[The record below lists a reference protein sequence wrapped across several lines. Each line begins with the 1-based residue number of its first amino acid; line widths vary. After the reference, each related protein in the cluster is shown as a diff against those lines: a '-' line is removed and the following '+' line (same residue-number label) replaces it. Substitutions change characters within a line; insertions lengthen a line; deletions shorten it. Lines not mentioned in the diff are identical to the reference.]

1 MDKHTK
7 NSATRKTRAVAGKG
21 QRHLATGHEVAAP
34 FAIGVDLGD
43 RYSNICVFDDG
54 DAVQSEGRIRTTE
67 AGMREFF
74 ERLAPAR
81 VALETGTHSGWVSRL
96 LAACGHE
103 VVVANARELRKIH
116 QSNRKNDR
124 ADARILARMVRFDPQ
139 LLSPIEH
146 RSAAMQADTAL
157 LRTREALV
165 STRARFT
172 NTARGLVK
180 AIGGRLPTC
189 STASFARQVR
199 GQIPIELQAALKPL
213 VAMVEALSQQ
223 ICACDE
229 QIAALAHKRYPE
241 TALLE
246 QIAGV
251 GTLTAVAF
259 ILALADKQR
268 FAHSRDVGPYLGLV
282 PRQADSGERSPQLG
296 ITKAGNPYMRRLL
309 VGSAQYILGP
319 FGPDTDLR
327 RYGLRLAQR
336 GGKNA
341 KKRAIVAVARKLAVL
356 MHRLWVTGEI
366 YDPLR
371 NTKRHPESIAV

>member
-1 MDKHTK
+1 MPKHSK
-7 NSATRKTRAVAGKG
+7 NSPTRKSPGKRVRSAASRRAVAL
-21 QRHLATGHEVAAP
+21 LAVGM
-34 FAIGVDLGD
+34 DLGD
-43 RYSNICVFDDG
+43 RHSEFCVLEGG
-54 DAVQSEGRIRTTE
+54 DTVHSEGRLRTTE
-67 AGMREFF
+67 LGMREFF

-81 VALETGTHSGWVSRL
+81 VAIETGTHSGWVSRL
-96 LAACGHE
+96 VATCGHE

-116 QSNRKNDR
+116 QSNHKNDR

-139 LLSPIEH
+139 LLSPIVH
-146 RSAAMQADTAL
+146 RSAEMQADTAL

-165 STRARFT
+165 STRARLT

-180 AIGGRLPTC
+180 AAGGRLPSC
-189 STASFARQVR
+189 STDSFARQMR
-199 GQIPIELQAALKPL
+199 GHIPAEIQGAILPL
-213 VAMVEALSQQ
+213 VTMVETLGQQ
-223 ICACDE
+223 IRACDE
-229 QIAALAHKRYPE
+229 RIAELARKRYPQA
-241 TALLE
+241 ALLE

-268 FAHSRDVGPYLGLV
+268 FARSRDVGPYLGLV

-327 RYGLRLAQR
+327 RHGLRLAQR

-341 KKRAIVAVARKLAVL
+341 KKRAVVAVARKLAVL
-356 MHRLWVTGEI
+356 MHRLWVTGEV

-371 NTKRHPESIAV
+371 NTKLQPQSIAV

>member
-1 MDKHTK
+1 MPKHSK
-7 NSATRKTRAVAGKG
+7 NSPPHKSPGKLGRLAASRKAAALLAV
-21 QRHLATGHEVAAP
+21 
-34 FAIGVDLGD
+34 GVDLGD
-43 RYSNICVFDDG
+43 RNSEFCVFEDG
-54 DAVQSEGRIRTTE
+54 DSVHSEGRIRTTE
-67 AGMREFF
+67 RGMRDFF

-81 VALETGTHSGWVSRL
+81 VAIETGTHSGWVSRL
-96 LAACGHE
+96 IAACGHE

-116 QSNRKNDR
+116 QSNHKNDR
-124 ADARILARMVRFDPQ
+124 ADARILARIVRFDPQ
-139 LLSPIEH
+139 LLSPIAH
-146 RSAAMQADTAL
+146 RSAEMQADTAL

-172 NTARGLVK
+172 NTARGLIK
-180 AIGGRLPTC
+180 AAGGRLPSC
-189 STASFARQVR
+189 STDSFARQMR
-199 GQIPIELQAALKPL
+199 GRIPAELQAAILPL
-213 VAMVEALSQQ
+213 VTMVETLSQQ
-223 ICACDE
+223 IHACDE
-229 QIAALAHKRYPE
+229 RIAELAHKRYPE

-246 QIAGV
+246 QVAGV

-259 ILALADKQR
+259 MLALADKQR
-268 FAHSRDVGPYLGLV
+268 FTHSRDVGPYLGLV

-296 ITKAGNPYMRRLL
+296 ITKAGNPYLRRLL

-341 KKRAIVAVARKLAVL
+341 KKRAIVAIARKLAVL
-356 MHRLWVTGEI
+356 MHRLWVTAEA

-371 NTKRHPESIAV
+371 NAKLQPQSIAV